1 MPLSG
6 ETSTNLQAR
15 PCSTRGWKRGERGER
30 EKEGRKG
37 EGYTSEAED
46 GSTKRSGTRGKQQP
60 TTPLVEG
67 VCRRNSVAVPL
78 PAALSDRSTPPRP
91 PRLLSLFLSSSSSS
105 SSCCVSRRRR
115 SLRRGKRRGRVG
127 RLLSA
132 TLHLILRALRRP

>member
-6 ETSTNLQAR
+6 EASTNLQAR

-67 VCRRNSVAVPL
+67 TLWRFLSRPRYQIVRLL
-78 PAALSDRSTPPRP
+78 PVHRAFYPSSFPPPPPPRAAF
-91 PRLLSLFLSSSSSS
+91 RGGGGG
-105 SSCCVSRRRR
+105 

>member
-6 ETSTNLQAR
+6 EASTNLQAR

-46 GSTKRSGTRGKQQP
+46 GSTKRSGTRGKQQQP

-67 VCRRNSVAVPL
+67 TLWRFLSRL
-78 PAALSDRSTPPRP
+78 QAALSDRSTPPRP